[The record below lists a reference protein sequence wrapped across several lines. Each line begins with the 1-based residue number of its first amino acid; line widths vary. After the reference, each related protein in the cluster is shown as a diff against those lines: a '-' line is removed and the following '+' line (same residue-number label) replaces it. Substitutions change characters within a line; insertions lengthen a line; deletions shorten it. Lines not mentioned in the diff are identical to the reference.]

1 MKPALAERNH
11 EPISRDLVHLGVGI
25 WCENT
30 LTAGELSSQGIVEAN
45 GKLDRFD
52 QLILFR

>member
-1 MKPALAERNH
+1 MKPALAKRNH